1 MRSKFFITIT
11 FLIFTYMLWMIF
23 WWIPIDISQG
33 PVAKTVFIHVP
44 LAWCSMIAIIIV
56 AFSSIYYLFSKKIF
70 WDNLAQSTAEVGVMF
85 GVLALISG
93 IIWAKPIWGVWWTG
107 EAKLTTTLILILI
120 YAAYILFRSLY
131 TNSIQMKKIAAI
143 IAVIGAIDSPI
154 IYFAANL
161 WQEAHPVTVIGPLSR
176 EESSFGADYGITLL
190 VSVIAFTLLFVLLT
204 QLRYKVIKIDN
215 LINLKDKL

>member
-1 MRSKFFITIT
+1 MFSKLFTLIT
-11 FLIFTYMLWMIF
+11 FLVFIFMLWMVF

-44 LAWCSMIAIIIV
+44 LAWCSMVAIVLV
-56 AFSSIYYLFSKKIF
+56 AISSIYYLFNKKLF
-70 WDNLAQSTAEVGVMF
+70 WDNLAQSTAEVGVLF
-85 GVLALISG
+85 GSLALITG

-131 TNSIQMKKIAAI
+131 TNSMQMKKIAAI

-161 WQEAHPVTVIGPLSR
+161 WQEAHPVTVIGPLAR
-176 EESSFGADYGITLL
+176 EDSSF
-190 VSVIAFTLLFVLLT
+190 
-204 QLRYKVIKIDN
+204 
-215 LINLKDKL
+215 

>member
-1 MRSKFFITIT
+1 MFSKLFTLIT
-11 FLIFTYMLWMIF
+11 FLVFIFMLWMVF

-44 LAWCSMIAIIIV
+44 LAWCSMVAIVLV
-56 AFSSIYYLFSKKIF
+56 AISSIYYLFNKKLF
-70 WDNLAQSTAEVGVMF
+70 WDNLAQSTAEVGVLF
-85 GVLALISG
+85 GSLALITG

-131 TNSIQMKKIAAI
+131 TNSMQMKKIAAI

-161 WQEAHPVTVIGPLSR
+161 WQEAHPVTVIGPLAR

-190 VSVIAFTLLFVLLT
+190 VSVIAFTMLFVILT
-204 QLRYKVIKIDN
+204 RLRLKI
-215 LINLKDKL
+215 LSLEQ

>member
-1 MRSKFFITIT
+1 MFDRLFTVTTLIT
-11 FLIFTYMLWMIF
+11 FVFMLWMIF

-44 LAWCSMIAIIIV
+44 LAWCSMIAIVLV
-56 AFSSIYYLFSKKIF
+56 AVASIYYLFNKKLF
-70 WDNLAQSTAEVGVMF
+70 WDNLAQSTAEVGVIF
-85 GVLALISG
+85 GSLALISG

-131 TNSIQMKKIAAI
+131 SNSLQMKKIAAI

-161 WQEAHPVTVIGPLSR
+161 WQESHPVTVIGPLAR
-176 EESSFGADYGITLL
+176 EDSSFGADYGLTLL
-190 VSVIAFTLLFVLLT
+190 VSVIAFTLLFVILT
-204 QLRYKVIKIDN
+204 RLRLRVLSLS
-215 LINLKDKL
+215 LIHI

>member
-1 MRSKFFITIT
+1 MFDRLFTVTTLIT
-11 FLIFTYMLWMIF
+11 FVFMLWMIF

-44 LAWCSMIAIIIV
+44 LAWCSMIAIVLV
-56 AFSSIYYLFSKKIF
+56 AVASIYYLFNKKLF
-70 WDNLAQSTAEVGVMF
+70 WDNLAQSTAEVGVIF
-85 GVLALISG
+85 GSLALISG

-131 TNSIQMKKIAAI
+131 SNSLQMKKIAAI

-161 WQEAHPVTVIGPLSR
+161 WQESHPVTVIGPLAR
-176 EESSFGADYGITLL
+176 EDSSFGADYGLTLL
-190 VSVIAFTLLFVLLT
+190 VSVIAFTLLFVILT
-204 QLRYKVIKIDN
+204 RLRLKVLSLESKFTKGI
-215 LINLKDKL
+215 

>member
-1 MRSKFFITIT
+1 MFDKLFTLTTFIT
-11 FLIFTYMLWMIF
+11 FVFMLWMIF

-44 LAWCSMIAIIIV
+44 LAWCSMIAIVLV
-56 AFSSIYYLFSKKIF
+56 AVASIYYLFNKKLF
-70 WDNLAQSTAEVGVMF
+70 WDNLAQSTAEVGVIF
-85 GVLALISG
+85 GSLALISG

-131 TNSIQMKKIAAI
+131 SNSLQMKKIAAI

-161 WQEAHPVTVIGPLSR
+161 WQESHPVTVIGPLAR
-176 EESSFGADYGITLL
+176 EDSSFGADYGLTLL
-190 VSVIAFTLLFVLLT
+190 VSVIAFTLLFVILT
-204 QLRYKVIKIDN
+204 RLRLKVLSLESKFKKGI
-215 LINLKDKL
+215 

>member
-1 MRSKFFITIT
+1 MFSKLFTLIT
-11 FLIFTYMLWMIF
+11 FLVFIFMLWMVF

-44 LAWCSMIAIIIV
+44 LAWCSMVAIVLV
-56 AFSSIYYLFSKKIF
+56 AISSIYYLFNKKLF
-70 WDNLAQSTAEVGVMF
+70 WDNLAQSTAEVGVLF
-85 GVLALISG
+85 GSLALITG

-131 TNSIQMKKIAAI
+131 TNSMQMKKIAAI

-161 WQEAHPVTVIGPLSR
+161 WQEAHPVTVIGPLVR

-190 VSVIAFTLLFVLLT
+190 VSVIAFTMLFVILT
-204 QLRYKVIKIDN
+204 RLRLKI
-215 LINLKDKL
+215 LSLEQ